1 MSSETNLK
9 EAGRALWAAGD
20 PDAVAQLSW
29 EVGAA
34 VVGAVGI
41 EAGMKVLDVGT
52 GSGSVAIRAAGAGA
66 QVVGLDIVAED
77 FVAGA
82 RRAAEAGVEVEW
94 VEGDAEALPFEDSSF
109 DRVMSAFGSISA
121 SDPDAAAH
129 EMVRVCREGG
139 EIVMANWCPESLP
152 GRMSAM
158 LREHLPP
165 EALTSSAPNEWGT
178 HGHIRR
184 ELGGQLVL
192 AIEPSS
198 IDLVFESVDAM
209 LAHFEES
216 YGPLVIAKEDL
227 DPQLYANLRRK
238 LRAWIE
244 EHDTGEG
251 EARVPASYLL
261 VVGHKPVA
269 DLRPNYEPKAQ

>member
-1 MSSETNLK
+1 MTSETNLK

-20 PDAVAQLSW
+20 PDAVAQLTW

-34 VVGAVGI
+34 VAGAVPI

-52 GSGSVAIRAAGAGA
+52 GSGSVAIRAAEAGA
-66 QVVGLDIVAED
+66 DVVGVDIVAED
-77 FVAGA
+77 FVAA
-82 RRAAEAGVEVEW
+82 RRRAAEAGVEVSW
-94 VEGDAEALPFEDSSF
+94 VEGDAEALPFEDNSF
-109 DRVMSAFGSISA
+109 DRVLSAFGSIAA

-129 EMVRVCREGG
+129 ELVRVCREGG

-152 GRMSAM
+152 GRLSAM
-158 LREHLPP
+158 LRAHLPA

-198 IDLVFESVDAM
+198 VDLVFESVDAM
-209 LAHFEES
+209 LEHYEQSF
-216 YGPLVIAKEDL
+216 GPLVVAKEDL
-227 DPQLYANLRRK
+227 DPQLYANLRRE
-238 LRAWIE
+238 LRAWME
-244 EHDTGEG
+244 EHDCGDGET
-251 EARVPASYLL
+251 RVPASYLL
-261 VVGHKPVA
+261 VIGHKPVA
-269 DLRPNYEPKAQ
+269 DLRPNYEPKA

>member
-20 PDAVAQLSW
+20 PDAVAEVSW

-34 VVGAVGI
+34 VAGAVPMQ
-41 EAGMKVLDVGT
+41 AGMKVLDVGT
-52 GSGSVAIRAAGAGA
+52 GSGSAAIRAAAAGA
-66 QVVGLDIVAED
+66 DVVGVDIVAQD
-77 FVAGA
+77 FVAA
-82 RRAAEAGVEVEW
+82 RRRAAEAGVEVQW
-94 VEGDAEALPFEDSSF
+94 VEGDAEALSFDDDSF
-109 DRVMSAFGSISA
+109 DRVLSAFGSISA

-129 EMVRVCREGG
+129 EMVRVCRPGG

-152 GRMSAM
+152 GRLSAM
-158 LREHLPP
+158 LRSHLPP

-178 HGHIRR
+178 HGHVRR

-198 IDLVFESVDAM
+198 VDLVFESVDAM
-209 LAHFEES
+209 LEHYEQSF
-216 YGPLVIAKEDL
+216 GPLVIAKEDL
-227 DPQLYANLRRK
+227 DPQLYANLRTE
-238 LRAWIE
+238 LRAWME
-244 EHDTGEG
+244 EHDAGEG
-251 EARVPASYLL
+251 ETRVKASYLL

-269 DLRPNYEPKAQ
+269 DLRPNYEPKA